1 VLILS
6 VIEGWKLKTK
16 NNVKANK
23 KDKKKDFIG
32 LKGLKPKKRSKTVTL
47 GNASSNNSQSDDLM
61 RYVPEV
67 TGLERTYDEYDRYE
81 DVFDANSDEYLVNK
95 GARIIRSEITIT
107 DSQGRNKR
115 LVRRHD
121 NNNYHK
127 QNI

>member
-1 VLILS
+1 MKADLLKDTRPPCNKALLIHNS
-6 VIEGWKLKTK
+6 PEYTEK
-16 NNVKANK
+16 
-23 KDKKKDFIG
+23 
-32 LKGLKPKKRSKTVTL
+32 S
-47 GNASSNNSQSDDLM
+47 SQSDDFM

-115 LVRRHD
+115 LVRRHND
-121 NNNYHK
+121 NNYQKWNKDY
-127 QNI
+127 NIHRGRQSIPF